1 MYRPDERLRLLIV
14 LTLAAGLG
22 AAVGVMFTAL
32 AELQDTFAL
41 SDAQIGV
48 ISGMAFLSTMVAT
61 LGFGPIADR
70 GFERPLMVAGALVA
84 VVALVATALGDT
96 FVEFAVARTFQGIGY
111 GMFVPAA
118 RRTLVQMRPD
128 HAGQAMGW
136 MGGAEIGGVIGG
148 PAIGAV
154 IAHFLG
160 MDAPFWILA
169 VLLAVATF
177 GLFGG
182 PLLADVNGPI
192 GAHPSVEARASGAP
206 SGFRGALGLLRS
218 RRIVGVLFLSVAV
231 YLPVGIY
238 DSLWSRFLTDRGATK
253 LWIGFSLLF
262 FGLPVALLSGRGG
275 ALADRFGPMRV
286 ASWSVVLVFGATA
299 IYGWLT
305 KPGWVAVFGVI
316 EGVGTAGLSP
326 AVLAML
332 VAACPPSQLSSGQS
346 LALAS
351 NELAAAAGAFF
362 GPQIYGRYGG
372 GPIFTGSVVL
382 MVACWFVGVGLYR
395 QGEVSDPPTPV
406 VSAR

>member
-148 PAIGAV
+148 PA
-154 IAHFLG
+154 
-160 MDAPFWILA
+160 
-169 VLLAVATF
+169 
-177 GLFGG
+177 
-182 PLLADVNGPI
+182 
-192 GAHPSVEARASGAP
+192 
-206 SGFRGALGLLRS
+206 RS
-218 RRIVGVLFLSVAV
+218 R
-231 YLPVGIY
+231 LP
-238 DSLWSRFLTDRGATK
+238 LQRG
-253 LWIGFSLLF
+253 
-262 FGLPVALLSGRGG
+262 
-275 ALADRFGPMRV
+275 
-286 ASWSVVLVFGATA
+286 
-299 IYGWLT
+299 
-305 KPGWVAVFGVI
+305 
-316 EGVGTAGLSP
+316 
-326 AVLAML
+326 
-332 VAACPPSQLSSGQS
+332 
-346 LALAS
+346 
-351 NELAAAAGAFF
+351 
-362 GPQIYGRYGG
+362 
-372 GPIFTGSVVL
+372 
-382 MVACWFVGVGLYR
+382 
-395 QGEVSDPPTPV
+395 
-406 VSAR
+406 